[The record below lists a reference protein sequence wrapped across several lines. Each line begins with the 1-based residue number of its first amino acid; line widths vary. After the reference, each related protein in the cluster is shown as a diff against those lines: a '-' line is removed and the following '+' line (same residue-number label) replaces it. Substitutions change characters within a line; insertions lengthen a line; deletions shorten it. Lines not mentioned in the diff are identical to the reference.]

1 MWEIKEE
8 VAVLV
13 DGESLVNGKTCFSQ
27 QAQGINGEA
36 RLCCLFLILQPEVLS
51 SYIISLF
58 FFNLS
63 EEGSEIKFGK
73 RLKIKVQRNR
83 FK

>member
-58 FFNLS
+58 FLISVKKGLRLS
-63 EEGSEIKFGK
+63 LG
-73 RLKIKVQRNR
+73 RD
-83 FK
+83 